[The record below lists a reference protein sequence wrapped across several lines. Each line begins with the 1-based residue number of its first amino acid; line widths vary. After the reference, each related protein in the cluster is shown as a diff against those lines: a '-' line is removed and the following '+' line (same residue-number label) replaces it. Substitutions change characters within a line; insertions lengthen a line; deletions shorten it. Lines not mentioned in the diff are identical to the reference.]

1 MNGHNMADIRI
12 YDYLVQGSEEWL
24 EARRGLITASTLG
37 KLITPSTLKPAD
49 NETSRTLILTLAA
62 ERITGRI
69 DYVHPTFDMQRGT
82 DDEPFARELYADNYA
97 PVTEVGFITR
107 TDADVT
113 VGYSPDGLVGETGLL
128 EIKSRKP
135 REQIRTFL
143 DDRVPGYNI
152 AQLQMGLWITGREW
166 IDYTS
171 YSAGM
176 PLYVKRVYPHDAWQ
190 AAIPH
195 AIEHAE
201 TIIRTTVERF
211 THAADG
217 APATEWRTEMEDIRL

>member
-1 MNGHNMADIRI
+1 MTDIRI
-12 YDYLVQGSEEWL
+12 YDYLLQGSEEWL

-82 DDEPFARELYADNYA
+82 DDEPFARDLYADNYA

-107 TDADVT
+107 TDGDVT
-113 VGYSPDGLVGETGLL
+113 VGYSPDGLVDETGLI

-166 IDYTS
+166 IDFVS
-171 YSAGM
+171 YSAGL
-176 PLYVKRVYPHDAWQ
+176 PLYVKRVYPSDQWQ
-190 AAIPH
+190 AAIPGVI
-195 AIEHAE
+195 ASAE
-201 TIIRTTVERF
+201 SVIRTTVDRF
-211 THAADG
+211 ESSSAG
-217 APATEWRTEMEDIRL
+217 AHPTAFRAELDEIRF